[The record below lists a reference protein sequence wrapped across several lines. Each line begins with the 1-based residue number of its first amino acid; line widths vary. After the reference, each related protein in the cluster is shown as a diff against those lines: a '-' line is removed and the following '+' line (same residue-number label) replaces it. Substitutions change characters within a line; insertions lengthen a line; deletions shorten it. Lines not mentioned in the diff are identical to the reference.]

1 MGILFDSHAHTSCLS
16 YCCDPGITPETY
28 RQALRERPELAGV
41 AITNHGFATYFPL
54 ETAWGAEFMRNPQMF
69 DAHREFGNRRLE
81 RHLQEIEPLRPEGVY
96 TGFEV
101 EMMADGRLT
110 LDPRFRE
117 RLDVLI
123 GSVHFMPGLE
133 GGAEAAAEILPAWWE
148 HTEQLLHSGID
159 VLGHPFRWLA
169 RNAKI
174 GVTEEMIRRLV
185 RLAAEAKVAL
195 ELNSH
200 MRIPGDVLL
209 LRECLE
215 AGVKVTLASDSH
227 SLEEIGNLEY
237 PLAVLASAEV
247 ELAQVPLWL
256 PKRFKPRVA
265 GAALPPQ
272 AGAGLRAPDN
282 SP

>member
-1 MGILFDSHAHTSCLS
+1 
-16 YCCDPGITPETY
+16 
-28 RQALRERPELAGV
+28 
-41 AITNHGFATYFPL
+41 
-54 ETAWGAEFMRNPQMF
+54 
-69 DAHREFGNRRLE
+69 
-81 RHLQEIEPLRPEGVY
+81 LQEIETLRAEGIY

-110 LDPRFRE
+110 LDPRFRD

-133 GGAEAAAEILPAWWE
+133 GGAEAAAEVLPAWWT
-148 HTEQLLHSGID
+148 HTERLMHSGID

-215 AGVKVTLASDSH
+215 AGVPVTLASDSH
-227 SLEEIGNLEY
+227 SREEIGNLEY
-237 PLAVLASAEV
+237 PLAVVAAAGV
-247 ELAQVPLWL
+247 ELDQVPQWL
-256 PKRFKPRVA
+256 PGRFRPRCA
-265 GAALPPQ
+265 GETGSRPAA
-272 AGAGLRAPDN
+272 GGLRAPDN